1 MIYPDFRR
9 PTLEDKELIQ
19 SHLAMAPERSCDRTF
34 ANIYLWAK
42 HYKVDFGVFGDVI
55 LFHDKRKKYKFA
67 FPAGTHENARKAIIE
82 LMKMAEEEGEEFSLY
97 GITREQFDVLEE
109 WFPGKFQIE
118 YNRDLS
124 DYVYETEKLQSLKG
138 KSYHGKRNYINRF
151 KINFQDNWQYEKL
164 TDDNV
169 EDCFQMALKWRNL
182 NGCDDDPDKNAE
194 MSVAMNSLRLFH
206 ELELEGCLI
215 RANGEVVAFAMG
227 EQVTEDTFI
236 VHIEKAFSAV
246 EGAYAIVNQQ
256 FVENNMIGRFKYVN
270 REEDV
275 GQEGLR
281 IAKTSYKPIFLIDK
295 GLVTIR

>member
-9 PTLEDKELIQ
+9 PTLEDKDVIQ
-19 SHLAMAPERSCDRTF
+19 KYLNMSPERSCDRTF

-42 HYKVDFGVFGDVI
+42 HYKVDFGLFENVV

-67 FPAGTHENARKAIIE
+67 FPAGAPEDARHAIE
-82 LMKMAEEEGEEFSLY
+82 SLMKMAEDEGEEFSLY
-97 GITREQFDVLEE
+97 SITREQFEQLEE

-124 DYVYETEKLQSLKG
+124 DYVYETEKLALLKG

-151 KINFQDNWQYEKL
+151 KINFENNWQYEKI

-169 EDCFQMALKWRNL
+169 EECFQMALKWRNN
-182 NGCDDDPDKNAE
+182 NGCDEDEDKNAE
-194 MSVAMNSLRLFH
+194 MCVALNSLRLLH

-227 EQVTEDTFI
+227 ERVTDDTFI
-236 VHIEKAFSAV
+236 VHIEKAFSNV

-281 IAKTSYKPIFLIDK
+281 IAKTSYKPVFLIDK
-295 GLVTIR
+295 GLVTIK

>member
-1 MIYPDFRR
+1 MIYPEFRR
-9 PTLEDKELIQ
+9 PMLTDKELITEY
-19 SHLAMAPERSCDRTF
+19 LLKAPERNCDRTF

-42 HYKVDFGVFGDVI
+42 HYHVDFAKFENVI
-55 LFHDKRKKYKFA
+55 LFHDKTQKYKFA
-67 FPAGTHENARKAIIE
+67 FPAGDYKDVKTSLEH
-82 LMKMAEEEGEEFSLY
+82 LMQMAEEEGENFSLY
-97 GITREQFDVLEE
+97 GITHEQFDMLEE

-118 YNRDLS
+118 FNRDLS
-124 DYVYETEKLQSLKG
+124 DYVYETEKLRGLVG

-151 KINFQDNWQYEKL
+151 KINFADNWKYEKM
-164 TDDNV
+164 TEDNI

-182 NGCDDDPDKNAE
+182 NNCDEDENKNAE
-194 MSVAMNSLRLFH
+194 MCVAMNSLRLFK

-215 RANGEVVAFAMG
+215 RANNEVVAFAMG

-236 VHIEKAFSAV
+236 VHIEKAFADV

-281 IAKTSYKPIFLIDK
+281 SAKLSYKPVFLIDK
-295 GLVTIR
+295 GLVTIK